1 MSSIFE
7 QDDAAD
13 KDKIYP
19 ELARANLFRMRGDYR
34 GAIDQCLSVLKR
46 YPDDR
51 DAHTLIGDIYAEQGD
66 LGQAAQWYE
75 LSIDLDPRSSDP
87 EKRKLAQVKQRKQER
102 EAASTAQQ
110 LGLPPEKPSIWPTVI
125 VMSVIALTVGIGAYK
140 LGQQTDAPKPKPR
153 SVSVVAPTDTGSS
166 VPDAGSGGAS
176 IVETGVAE
184 DQQVSQSVAARL
196 GGNLMLLNAMQ
207 DPRTRLLTVTIAIQS
222 DQNERH
228 VAAEVAR
235 AALGQYVSAPSV
247 TVRTVRFGRLVH
259 VSTVTRERMAQT
271 EAPGWANANPGL
283 DALANM
289 VLADEWSA
297 AGPITTP
304 PPAATPVNP
313 PPTGDS
319 SANASA
325 GNPSTGNGAGGSG
338 AGGNGTADDSTA
350 GNSSTTDPNL

>member
-13 KDKIYP
+13 KDRIYP

-75 LSIDLDPRSSDP
+75 LSIDLEPRSSEA
-87 EKRKLAQVKQRKQER
+87 EKRKLAQVKQRMQER

-110 LGLPPEKPSIWPTVI
+110 LGLPPEKPSIWPTI
-125 VMSVIALTVGIGAYK
+125 AVMSVIAVTVGIGSYM
-140 LGQQTDAPKPKPR
+140 LGQQKDAPKPKPR
-153 SVSVVAPTDTGSS
+153 SVSVVAPTE
-166 VPDAGSGGAS
+166 SGPSTPESGVGAT
-176 IVETGVAE
+176 IVESGVAE
-184 DQQVSQSVAARL
+184 DQQVLQSVAARL
-196 GGNLMLLNAMQ
+196 GGNLTLLSAMQ
-207 DPRTRLLTVTIAIQS
+207 DPRTRLLTVTIAVQS

-228 VAAEVAR
+228 VSAEVAR

-259 VSTVTRERMAQT
+259 VSTVTRERMAVT

-283 DALANM
+283 DALANT
-289 VLADEWSA
+289 VLSDEWSST
-297 AGPITTP
+297 GPITTP
-304 PPAATPVNP
+304 PPAAAPTTPPTNP
-313 PPTGDS
+313 DASGAPSNAPGTGDS
-319 SANASA
+319 
-325 GNPSTGNGAGGSG
+325 
-338 AGGNGTADDSTA
+338 AGGNAVTS
-350 GNSSTTDPNL
+350 DPNL